1 MANFY
6 YGNDEGQSYWLNL
19 DHVSFVK
26 PESDKLILKAID
38 GTVFRVDQEDYHAL
52 KQILW
57 EKTLNREDEFIN
69 EPSVDYGYDNSQ
81 STDDH
86 HLDIEPPAGIPF
98 KPEDWEPKDCYLDDD
113 EIPI

>member
-26 PESDKLILKAID
+26 PESDKLILKSID
-38 GTVFRVDQEDYHAL
+38 GTVFKVDQEDYHAI

-57 EKTLNREDEFIN
+57 EKTLNWEDEFKESKNPNSEDI
-69 EPSVDYGYDNSQ
+69 PSQKDAEAID
-81 STDDH
+81 
-86 HLDIEPPAGIPF
+86 EF